1 MARQSVGGRP
11 PPGALQCG
19 PVSDVAPRPRLGISG
34 LLWGAAGLALFAATL
49 RQTGLEPILDGI
61 RRVGIGFPAIVAI
74 AGVRLWIRAKAWT
87 ICTDEPASL
96 PTRDAFRAVV
106 AGDALG
112 NLTPLGL
119 LASEPT
125 KAAFVRHRLS
135 LMAALSG
142 ITIENLL
149 YTLSVALVIVTGT
162 MALLLTFDV
171 PRPLQ
176 LASVGA
182 MAAIASVAI
191 AGIVVLARGWRVL
204 SGLLAWLD
212 RLAPAAL
219 RSRLGKLRDIEDRIY
234 GFNQR
239 HPGRLWRVLVLDAGF
254 HTLGVAEIWLTLALL
269 TGTWQGLLTV
279 FVLEAVNRTIT
290 VVFKFVPLRLGV
302 DEAGTEVLTR
312 TLGLA
317 AGLGVTMA
325 IVRKARVLTWSA
337 VGVVFLARRG

>member
-1 MARQSVGGRP
+1 V
-11 PPGALQCG
+11 LF
-19 PVSDVAPRPRLGISG
+19 GI
-34 LLWGAAGLALFAATL
+34 TL
-49 RQTGLEPILDGI
+49 RQTGLEPVLEGV

-74 AGVRLWIRAKAWT
+74 AGARLWIRARAWT
-87 ICTDEPASL
+87 ICTDEPGAL
-96 PTRDAFRAVV
+96 PIGDAFRAVV

-119 LASEPT
+119 LASEPA

-135 LMAALSG
+135 LMSALAG
-142 ITIENLL
+142 ITVENLL
-149 YTLSVALVIVTGT
+149 YTASVALVIVSGT
-162 MALLLTFDV
+162 MALLLTFNV

-182 MAAIASVAI
+182 MAAVLAI
-191 AGIVVLARGWRVL
+191 VVVGLVVLARGWRVL
-204 SGLLAWLD
+204 SGALAWLD
-212 RLAPAAL
+212 RRAPAAL
-219 RSRLGKLRDIEDRIY
+219 RSRLGKVRDIEDRIY

-239 HPGRLWRVLVLDAGF
+239 HPGRLWRVLALDGAF
-254 HTLGVAEIWLTLALL
+254 HVLGVAEIWLTLALL
-269 TGTWQGLLTV
+269 TGTWHGLLTV

-312 TLGLA
+312 TLALP

-325 IVRKARVLTWSA
+325 IVRKARVLTWA
-337 VGVVFLARRG
+337 AAGVVFLARRG